1 MSNNDLKNF
10 ILFHANK
17 ASIRTTFKTPT
28 DTTSRSSSADL
39 TNLETTSLSSRHLN
53 DSASIANSSLYS
65 LTAQEHYNVRTEK
78 RPTTIKNDYLSL
90 SYDYKP
96 IDWSQESEVAPISDF
111 SVIEQESLLLNDLL
125 YVLVGI
131 EGKYIRIHVNSE
143 KKKCNLAVADG
154 CDKVLKTNVNRIIA
168 FCPLYSL
175 ITHFSENYGNCL
187 VNQAFIGFIRSSIK
201 EYFGLIVQLEILHK
215 KNDLTLQKMWYFL
228 NSFKETLEIL
238 KHVCQKIKQGDCIGG
253 ATLSIMHEKT
263 NLNVG
268 NVKLHDFCLTMIKLS
283 SKPYLKILEKWIT
296 EGEIFDPYNEFF
308 IEVKEFPMQDK
319 LRDDYYWENRY
330 VIIKQR
336 LPIFLVKQAEKIL
349 KTGKYI
355 NVIRQIRKDIE
366 LPYCEELE
374 YSSEDHLFNER
385 IDLAYNFSSK
395 ELLNLL
401 FEECNLIEHIKSIK
415 LYFFMEKGDF
425 IVEFMNTAD
434 DELNKEM
441 HEIVPTRLESLL
453 ELAIRTSVVNSD
465 PHVDNLG
472 IGLVNESILDQFS
485 NVMEC
490 RNETSFAEDDE
501 SLDDDF
507 HSEMRGFEAIGLK
520 YKVEWPLTLVFSKKN
535 MACYQMMFRYLFYCK
550 FVERELQKVW
560 MQIKNFKHNPMRTSK
575 VTRICSILQKML
587 EFVLNLEYFMV
598 VEVIEPQFHIL
609 LEKIS
614 TKVFSIDD
622 MIEEHNKFIETV
634 FNSCMLNERYAFK
647 SMSKLFRFCI
657 NFARLIKN
665 NHIDYEN
672 KAASLI
678 NQINENTLNKNLNCL
693 HADFVEN
700 LLYLLEEIIKQQND
714 NFSASILQISCR
726 LV

>member
-1 MSNNDLKNF
+1 M
-10 ILFHANK
+10 
-17 ASIRTTFKTPT
+17 
-28 DTTSRSSSADL
+28 
-39 TNLETTSLSSRHLN
+39 
-53 DSASIANSSLYS
+53 
-65 LTAQEHYNVRTEK
+65 
-78 RPTTIKNDYLSL
+78 
-90 SYDYKP
+90 
-96 IDWSQESEVAPISDF
+96 
-111 SVIEQESLLLNDLL
+111 
-125 YVLVGI
+125 
-131 EGKYIRIHVNSE
+131 NSE
-143 KKKCNLAVADG
+143 KKKSNLVVAEG
-154 CDKVLKTNVNRIIA
+154 CDKVLKTNVQRIIA

-201 EYFGLIVQLEILHK
+201 EYFGLIAQLEILHF

-238 KHVCQKIKQGDCIGG
+238 KHVCQKVKQGDCIGG

-268 NVKLHDFCLTMIKLS
+268 NINVYDFCLTMTKLS
-283 SKPYLKILEKWIT
+283 SKPYLKILERWIT
-296 EGEIFDPYNEFF
+296 EGEISDPYNEFF
-308 IEVKEFPMQDK
+308 IEVKDFPLQDK
-319 LRDDYYWENRY
+319 LRDDYYWDNRY
-330 VIIKQR
+330 LIVKQR
-336 LPIFLVKQAEKIL
+336 LPVFLVKQAEKIL

-355 NVIRQIRKDIE
+355 NVIRQIRKEVE

-385 IDLAYNFSSK
+385 IDIAYNFSSK

-401 FEECNLIEHIKSIK
+401 FEECSLIEHIKSIK

-425 IVEFMNTAD
+425 ISEFMNTAE
-434 DELNKEM
+434 DELNKEI

-453 ELAIRTSVVNSD
+453 ELAIRTSVVNTD

-485 NVMEC
+485 NVMDC
-490 RNETSFAEDDE
+490 KNDTNLTGDDE
-501 SLDDDF
+501 SLDDF
-507 HSEMRGFEAIGLK
+507 HGEMKGFEAIGLK
-520 YKVEWPLTLVFSKKN
+520 YKVEWPLTLVFSKRN

-560 MQIKNFKHNPMRTSK
+560 VHIKNFKRTPMRTSK
-575 VTRICSILQKML
+575 ITRICSILQKML

-609 LEKIS
+609 LEKIR
-614 TKVFSIDD
+614 TKVFSVDD

-647 SMSKLFRFCI
+647 SMSKLFKYCI
-657 NFARLIKN
+657 QFAKLIKEN
-665 NHIDYEN
+665 KIDYEN
-672 KAASLI
+672 KAAAK
-678 NQINENTLNKNLNCL
+678 INELNENFLNKNLNCL
-693 HADFVEN
+693 HADFVES
-700 LLYLLEEIIKQQND
+700 LLYLLDEIIKQQND

-726 LV
+726 YLLWILISGYSFLSLSSMTLCCFRGD

>member
-1 MSNNDLKNF
+1 M
-10 ILFHANK
+10 
-17 ASIRTTFKTPT
+17 
-28 DTTSRSSSADL
+28 
-39 TNLETTSLSSRHLN
+39 
-53 DSASIANSSLYS
+53 
-65 LTAQEHYNVRTEK
+65 QEHVECLKFEK
-78 RPTTIKNDYLSL
+78 RSTAVLKDDYL
-90 SYDYKP
+90 SYDYRS
-96 IDWSQESEVAPISDF
+96 IDWSQENEVAPLSDF
-111 SVIEQESLLLNDLL
+111 NVIEQESLLINDLL

-131 EGKYIRIHVNSE
+131 EGKYIRIHVNE
-143 KKKCNLAVADG
+143 KKASNLVIADG
-154 CDKVLKTNVNRIIA
+154 CDKVLKTNTNRIIA

-175 ITHFSENYGNCL
+175 ITHFTEHYGNCL

-201 EYFGLIVQLEILHK
+201 EYFGLIVQLEILHL
-215 KNDLTLQKMWYFL
+215 NSDLTLQKMWYFL
-228 NSFKETLEIL
+228 NSFKEKLDIL

-263 NLNVG
+263 NLNAG
-268 NVKLHDFCLTMIKLS
+268 NVKVYDFCLLMTKLS

-308 IEVKEFPMQDK
+308 VEIKDLPSQDR
-319 LRDDYYWENRY
+319 LRDDYWENRY
-330 VIIKQR
+330 AIVKQR
-336 LPIFLVKQAEKIL
+336 LPSFLVKQVDKIL

-355 NVIRQIRKDIE
+355 NVIRQIRKDVE
-366 LPYCEELE
+366 LPYYEELE
-374 YSSEDHLFNER
+374 YSSEGHLFNER

-415 LYFFMEKGDF
+415 LFFFMEKGDF

-434 DELNKEM
+434 DELNKEI
-441 HEIVPTRLESLL
+441 HEIIPTRLESLL
-453 ELAIRTSVVNSD
+453 ELAIRTSVANSD

-485 NVMEC
+485 NVMQCEK
-490 RNETSFAEDDE
+490 DDE
-501 SLDDDF
+501 CLDDDF
-507 HSEMRGFEAIGLK
+507 HGEMRGFEAIGLK
-520 YKVEWPLTLVFSKKN
+520 YRVEWPLTLVLNEKN
-535 MACYQMMFRYLFYCK
+535 MACYQMLFRYLFYCK
-550 FVERELQKVW
+550 FVGRELQKVW
-560 MQIKNFKHNPMRTSK
+560 MQIKHFKRHSMRTSK

-609 LEKIS
+609 LEKIQ
-614 TKVFSIDD
+614 TKVSSVDD

-657 NFARLIKN
+657 NFTRLIKN
-665 NHIDYEN
+665 HRFDYGS

-678 NQINENTLNKNLNCL
+678 NQINENTLNRNLNCL
-693 HADFVEN
+693 HENFVAS

-714 NFSASILQISCR
+714 NFLTSILQISCR
-726 LV
+726 LVHIDFSNINFVIRPLILFSLFRLDYNYFYASLAKNKSGGVI